1 MCAIGVSE
9 EDAGK
14 IGHNCASAHP
24 KPPRGAAKRCER
36 HGSIQLCDPCDPHI
50 DMGDLIPGGKSVDTC
65 LGQTEDI
72 LEFPALQPLSAVRRC
87 VSGCGGL
94 LYISGQWHLTAPEVG
109 GPYHRNFPLSG
120 HSPARK
126 QGSRQSVPLC

>member
-36 HGSIQLCDPCDPHI
+36 HGQYSSAILCDPHI
-50 DMGDLIPGGKSVDTC
+50 DMGDLIPGGKVGDTC

-72 LEFPALQPLSAVRRC
+72 LEFPHCSRCLLSVDAVRLDAGDC
-87 VSGCGGL
+87 CIYLGNG
-94 LYISGQWHLTAPEVG
+94 I
-109 GPYHRNFPLSG
+109 
-120 HSPARK
+120 
-126 QGSRQSVPLC
+126 